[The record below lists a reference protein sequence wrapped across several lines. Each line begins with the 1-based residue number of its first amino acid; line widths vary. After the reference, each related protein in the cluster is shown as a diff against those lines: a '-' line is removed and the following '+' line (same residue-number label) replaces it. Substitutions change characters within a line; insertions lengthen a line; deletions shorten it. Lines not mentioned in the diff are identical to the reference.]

1 MTSRPVPCLSA
12 AELGRLLIAP
22 DAGEQ
27 LSPLDGPGAL
37 VLDLSQTSSAQAR
50 RWRSTLLD
58 KLPSLPCVT
67 IAIEGDAG
75 EESMRALEI
84 ACDVVLAGSS
94 ELEEL
99 LAGFEK
105 TPISAL
111 AFVQLL
117 RTSPTPSSQST
128 YAGLVA
134 ESFVYSTL
142 QAGTE
147 FQAWLAGRRQRPSK
161 NLENEGPACRLR
173 RDRDRLEINLSR
185 PAKKNA
191 FSRSMRDALV
201 EALHLAIA
209 DPSIEEVVLRGDG
222 DSFCSGGDL
231 DEFGSFSNP
240 AEAHLIR
247 TTRSPAM
254 LLARLAGRIRAEV
267 HGACIGAGT
276 ELPAFANRVVAAEE
290 SFFQLPEVGLGLI
303 PGAGGTVSLPRRIG
317 RHKTAWLGLSGSR
330 IDSQTA
336 LVWGL
341 VDEVRLGQHV

>member
-1 MTSRPVPCLSA
+1 LIARLVPRLSA
-12 AELGRLLIAP
+12 AELGRFLIAP

-27 LSPLDGPGAL
+27 LSPLAGPGAL
-37 VLDLSQTSSAQAR
+37 VLDLAATSSAQAEQ
-50 RWRSTLLD
+50 WGGPLLD
-58 KLPSLPCVT
+58 QLRELPCVT
-67 IAIEGDAG
+67 IAIEGEARDG
-75 EESMRALEI
+75 STRALAL
-84 ACDVVLAGSS
+84 ACDVVVAGPS
-94 ELEEL
+94 ELDSL

-117 RTSPTPSSQST
+117 RTSSTTSS

-142 QAGTE
+142 QSGTE
-147 FQAWLAGRRQRPSK
+147 FQAWLAERRQRPAERSAM
-161 NLENEGPACRLR
+161 EGPACRLE
-173 RDRDRLEINLSR
+173 RDRGRLEISLSR
-185 PAKKNA
+185 PGKKNA
-191 FSRSMRDALV
+191 FSRSMRDELV
-201 EALHLAIA
+201 EALQLALA

-231 DEFGSFSNP
+231 DEFGCLSNP
-240 AEAHLIR
+240 AEAHAIR

-254 LLARLAGRIRAEV
+254 LIARLAHRVRVEV
-267 HGACIGAGT
+267 HGACIGAGA
-276 ELPAFANRVVAAEE
+276 ELPAFADRVVAAEG

-317 RHKTAWLGLSGSR
+317 RQRTAWLGLSGSR
-330 IDSQTA
+330 LDAQTA
-336 LVWGL
+336 LAWGL